1 MKNMTEIDFEGAG
14 LTEQADIERWLR
26 KQGICTHSNLQ
37 RNKCLFCGKTFDSF
51 EAACA
56 ERREILDEY
65 L

>member
-1 MKNMTEIDFEGAG
+1 MLTDADFETTD
-14 LTEQADIERWLR
+14 LTEQAAIEDWLS
-26 KQGICTHSNLQ
+26 KKGICTHSNLQ
-37 RNKCLFCGKTFDSF
+37 RNECLFCGKTFESF